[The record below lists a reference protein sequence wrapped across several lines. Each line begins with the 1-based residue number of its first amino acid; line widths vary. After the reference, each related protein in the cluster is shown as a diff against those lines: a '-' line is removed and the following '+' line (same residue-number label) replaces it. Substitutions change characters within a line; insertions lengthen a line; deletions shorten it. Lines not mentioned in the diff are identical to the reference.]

1 MPNVYSRLGV
11 RTIINAVGPATRLS
25 GSIMPPEVAEAMREA
40 SQHCVDI
47 AELQAR
53 AGQIIAEITGAE
65 SGYVTS
71 GAAAGLLLGAAACVT
86 GLDPGK
92 MNRLPDTAGMK
103 NEVLIARSQRNFYDH
118 AVRAVGIK
126 LVEVGIAD
134 RFSGAGVRDT
144 EAWEI
149 ADAITPHT
157 AAVFYVANPHSL
169 PPLPQVVEVAHAAG
183 VPVLVDAAGQLPPA
197 SNLKRFIAEDADLVS
212 FSGGKTIRGPQSSGI
227 LCGRRDLISA
237 AALQHLD
244 LDILWEQWNPPPS
257 LIDKRRLPGAP
268 QHGLGRPCKVG
279 KEEIVGLIT
288 ALRLF
293 VSEDPEA
300 RRRRWLG
307 LMEALVAAAQGVPHA
322 EVSLAADPRR
332 AEVPTVRLKLN
343 EEAAGM
349 SALDLIRRLQD
360 GDPGIHA
367 GPGRVSEGIVTFG
380 PMCLKE
386 GEPEIIGRRLKE
398 LLR

>member
-1 MPNVYSRLGV
+1 
-11 RTIINAVGPATRLS
+11 
-25 GSIMPPEVAEAMREA
+25 
-40 SQHCVDI
+40 
-47 AELQAR
+47 
-53 AGQIIAEITGAE
+53 
-65 SGYVTS
+65 
-71 GAAAGLLLGAAACVT
+71 
-86 GLDPGK
+86 
-92 MNRLPDTAGMK
+92 MK
-103 NEVLIARSQRNFYDH
+103 NEVIMARSQRNFYDH
-118 AVRAVGIK
+118 AVRSVGIK

-149 ADAITPHT
+149 ADAITPST
-157 AAVFYVANPHSL
+157 AAVFYVAHPHSL
-169 PPLPQVVEVAHAAG
+169 PPLPQVVEVAHAAR

-197 SNLKRFIAEDADLVS
+197 SNLKRFIAEGADLVS
-212 FSGGKTIRGPQSSGI
+212 FSGGKAIRGPQSSGI

-257 LIDKRRLPGAP
+257 LIDKTRLPGAP
-268 QHGLGRPCKVG
+268 QHGIGRPCKVG
-279 KEEIVGLIT
+279 KEQVVGLIT

-300 RRRRWLG
+300 RRNRWLG
-307 LMEALVAAAQGVPHA
+307 LMEALVAAAQGTPHA
-322 EVSLAADPRR
+322 EVSLSADRRR
-332 AEVPTVRLKLN
+332 AGMPTVQLKLD

-349 SALDLIRRLQD
+349 TALDLVRRLQD

-367 GPGRVSEGIVTFG
+367 GPGRVSEGVVTFG

>member
-1 MPNVYSRLGV
+1 MSIYDDIGA
-11 RTIINAVGPATRLS
+11 RTIVNAKGPSTRVS
-25 GSIMPPEVAEAMREA
+25 GGLLAPEVTAAMREA
-40 SQHCVDI
+40 AEYCVDM
-47 AELQAR
+47 AELQA
-53 AGQIIAEITGAE
+53 AASGVIAEVTGAE
-65 SGYVTS
+65 AGIVTS
-71 GAAAGLLLGAAACVT
+71 GAAAGLLLGTAACVA

-92 MNRLPDTAGMK
+92 MARLPDTTGMK
-103 NEVLIARSQRNFYDH
+103 GQVVMVRSQRNFYDH
-118 AVRAVGIK
+118 AVRSVGIK
-126 LVEVGIAD
+126 LIEVGIAD

-149 ADAITPHT
+149 ADAITPQT

-169 PPLPQVVEVAHAAG
+169 PPLKQVVEVAHAAG

-197 SNLKRFIAEDADLVS
+197 SNLKRFIAEGADLVS
-212 FSGGKTIRGPQSSGI
+212 FSGGKAIRGPQSSGI

-237 AALQHLD
+237 VALQHLD

-268 QHGLGRPCKVG
+268 QHGIGRPCKVG
-279 KEEIVGLIT
+279 KEQIVGLIT

-293 VSEDPEA
+293 VAEDPEA

-307 LMEALVAAAQGVPHA
+307 LMEALVAAAKGIPHA
-322 EVSLAADPRR
+322 EVSLSVDRRHADIPG
-332 AEVPTVRLKLN
+332 VQLKLN

-349 SALDLIRRLQD
+349 SALDLVRRLQD

-367 GPGRVSEGIVTFG
+367 GPGRVNEGVVTFG

-386 GEPEIIGRRLKE
+386 GEPELIGRRLKE
-398 LLR
+398 LLK